1 MDTKKL
7 PPIII
12 MIAVAIG
19 LVGGVIGIVESFEL
33 MSTDQAAGYVLLAI
47 SIFEIVL
54 MLGLWFMKKWALIVY
69 TVIFVVD
76 IFTGSISL
84 SIILPIAVILVSWM
98 NFKQFS

>member
-1 MDTKKL
+1 
-7 PPIII
+7 